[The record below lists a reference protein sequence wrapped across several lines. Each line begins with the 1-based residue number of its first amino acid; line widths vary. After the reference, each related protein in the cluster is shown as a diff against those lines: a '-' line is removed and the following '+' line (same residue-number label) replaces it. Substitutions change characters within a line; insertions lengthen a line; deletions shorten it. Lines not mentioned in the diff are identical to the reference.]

1 MGKQELPKPMTH
13 YHRTH
18 PFPAK
23 IKDRY
28 CLTKSGS
35 TKATYHV
42 TLDIAGSGLT
52 FKVGDSLGI
61 YAHNDPEI
69 VGRILNAFKLDPETP
84 VMHPRTNHPFLLKDY
99 LETQANL
106 ARVGAALIKQFDPIF
121 DPAGMD
127 VVDLALRYGHLP
139 FELPQFL
146 AALSPLLPRF
156 YSVASSQLLHPDEVH
171 LLVALT
177 TFEHNNELRYG
188 VASHFLC
195 HRAEEIV
202 PCYVQP
208 TPHFTL
214 PESHEA
220 PIIMVGPGT
229 GVAPFRAFLQERL
242 HHNAPGKNW
251 LFFGERN
258 QKTDFFYEEYWTSL
272 AEQKK
277 LYLDLAFSRDQA
289 DKLYVQHRLLEK
301 GLEIWSWLE
310 EGAHFYVFG
319 DADPMAKEVES
330 AILQICTSHGRLSSD
345 DAKAYLK
352 KLRHEKRYLADVY

>member
-1 MGKQELPKPMTH
+1 MTF
-13 YHRTH
+13 HRTH

-23 IKDRY
+23 IKNRY
-28 CLTKSGS
+28 PLTKSGS
-35 TKATYHV
+35 TKSTYHV
-42 TLDIAGSGLT
+42 TLDIAGSGLSY
-52 FKVGDSLGI
+52 KVGDSIGI
-61 YAHNDPEI
+61 YAPNDPTI
-69 VGRILNAFKLDPETP
+69 VERILQAFKLDPSTP
-84 VMHPRTNHPFLLKDY
+84 ITHPRTGHPFTLKNY

-106 ARVGAALIKQFDPIF
+106 ARVNPSLLKLFDPNS
-121 DPAGMD
+121 DTLD
-127 VVDLALRYGHLP
+127 VLDLALKYGSVP
-139 FELPQFL
+139 FDLKEFI
-146 AALSPLLPRF
+146 AHLSPLLPRF
-156 YSVASSQLLHPDEVH
+156 YSVASSQLLHPEEVH
-171 LLVALT
+171 LLVTLT
-177 TFEHNNELRYG
+177 TFQHGSELRYG

-195 HRAEEIV
+195 HRAEEITTV
-202 PCYVQP
+202 IPSYVQP

-214 PESHEA
+214 PANHEA

-258 QKTDFFYEEYWTSL
+258 QKSDFYYEDYWTSL

-277 LYLDLAFSRDQA
+277 LTLDLAFSRDQA

-301 GLEIWSWLE
+301 GAEVWSWLE
-310 EGAHFYVFG
+310 EGASFFVCG

-330 AILQICTSHGRLSSD
+330 AILQICTTHGRLSID